1 MNPPILCIGAALLDE
16 VYFSQLTMLLET
28 SNPAHGTTSVG
39 GVMTNVAR
47 HLAALEIPIQLITA
61 LGTDAAGQ
69 EIHSQ
74 LEATGIDLTH
84 VLSSDKPTG
93 KYIAFHHPNGQLF
106 TAICQDEITALIT
119 PDFLETK
126 MDILHQAF
134 CIVADTNLAVE
145 TLQWLSTQAALY
157 HWQLVIEPVSV
168 LKAVKLKEVNLNPV
182 VLLTPNEEELEALG
196 GLDSLFQR
204 GVKAVWLRKGSAG
217 SSLYTTS
224 EQVDLGVPT
233 IQMADST
240 GAGDAALA
248 GWLYAQYHHKNSQ
261 ECLEY
266 GHALALHILH
276 QKGAV
281 DSQLHPQQLELLK
294 ENYYP

>member
-16 VYFSQLTMLLET
+16 VYFSQLPMLLET
-28 SNPAHGTTSVG
+28 SNPANGSVSVG

-47 HLAALEIPIQLITA
+47 HLAALEIPVQLITA

-106 TAICQDEITALIT
+106 TAICQDEITRFIT
-119 PDFLETK
+119 PDFLESK
-126 MDILHQAF
+126 MDILQHAF
-134 CIVADTNLAVE
+134 CIVVDTNLSVE
-145 TLQWLSTQAALY
+145 TLQWLTYHAMIH

-168 LKAVKLKEVNLNPV
+168 LKAAKFKEIDLNQV
-182 VLLTPNEEELEALG
+182 ALLTPNEEELVSMG
-196 GLDSLFQR
+196 GLEMLFQR
-204 GVKAVWLRKGSAG
+204 GVQSVWVRKGSAG
-217 SSLYTTS
+217 STLYTPS
-224 EQVDLGVPT
+224 EKVELSVPA
-233 IQMADST
+233 IQIVDST

-248 GWLYAQYHHKNSQ
+248 GWLYAQYHQKNSQ
-261 ECLEY
+261 ERLEY
-266 GHALALHILH
+266 GHSLALHILH

-281 DSQLHPQQLELLK
+281 DTQLHSQQLELQK